1 MGRTHFYSGLL
12 LGWASLVYILKEDGI
27 YQNECEEQQET
38 RYSFHN
44 DSFELEGECST
55 VCKGQDL
62 KFNVTRAPRPLNIDL
77 FLGNFCDINDNI

>member
-1 MGRTHFYSGLL
+1 MTNKCKNVISLTSAIIEQYFYSGLL

-27 YQNECEEQQET
+27 YQNECEEQQEA

-62 KFNVTRAPRPLNIDL
+62 KFNVTRGL
-77 FLGNFCDINDNI
+77 